1 METRKQ
7 VLDRIR
13 GQFPFGLDPA
23 MEVHE
28 DSLLAELGL
37 TSLHLLTLMLEL
49 QRQYGLDMDKLAAA
63 GLPVTMKDLVD
74 MLDAGQSAR

>member
-1 METRKQ
+1 METRQQ

-13 GQFPFGLDPA
+13 RQFPFGLDPA
-23 MEVHE
+23 MEVRE
-28 DSLLAELGL
+28 DSVLADLGL
-37 TSLHLLTLMLEL
+37 TSLHLLTLMLDL
-49 QRQYGLDMDKLAAA
+49 QRQYGLDMEKLAEA

>member
-1 METRKQ
+1 METRRQ

-23 MEVHE
+23 IEVQE
-28 DSLLAELGL
+28 DSVLADLGL
-37 TSLHLLTLMLEL
+37 TSLHLLTLVLEL
-49 QRQYGLDMDKLAAA
+49 QRQYGLDMEKLAAA

-74 MLDAGQSAR
+74 MLEAGQSAR

>member
-1 METRKQ
+1 METRQQ

-13 GQFPFGLDPA
+13 RELPFGLDPA
-23 MEVHE
+23 MEVNE
-28 DSLLAELGL
+28 DSVLADLGL

-49 QRQYGLDMDKLAAA
+49 QRQYGLDMEKLAAA

-74 MLDAGQSAR
+74 MFDPMPL

>member
-1 METRKQ
+1 METRQQ

-13 GQFPFGLDPA
+13 RELPFGLDPA
-23 MEVHE
+23 MEVSE
-28 DSLLAELGL
+28 DSVLADLGL

-49 QRQYGLDMDKLAAA
+49 QRQYGLDMEKLAAA

-74 MLDAGQSAR
+74 MLDPMPL

>member
-7 VLDRIR
+7 MHDRIR

-23 MEVHE
+23 MAVNE
-28 DSLLAELGL
+28 DSVLADLGL
-37 TSLHLLTLMLEL
+37 TSLHLLTLMLDL
-49 QRQYGLDMDKLAAA
+49 QRQYGLDMEKLAAA

-74 MLDAGQSAR
+74 MLEAGQSA

>member
-13 GQFPFGLDPA
+13 GQFPFGLDPS
-23 MEVHE
+23 MQVDE
-28 DSLLAELGL
+28 DSVLADLGL

-49 QRQYGLDMDKLAAA
+49 QRQYGLDMERLAEA

-74 MLDAGQSAR
+74 MLEAG

>member
-1 METRKQ
+1 METRQQ

-13 GQFPFGLDPA
+13 RELPFGLDPA
-23 MEVHE
+23 MEVNE
-28 DSLLAELGL
+28 DSVLADLGL

-74 MLDAGQSAR
+74 MLDPMPL

>member
-13 GQFPFGLDPA
+13 AQFPFGLDPA
-23 MEVHE
+23 MEVNE
-28 DSLLAELGL
+28 SSVLADLGL

-49 QRQYGLDMDKLAAA
+49 QRQYGLDMEALAAA

-74 MLDAGQSAR
+74 MLEARQSG

>member
-13 GQFPFGLDPA
+13 GQFPFGLDPS
-23 MEVHE
+23 MQVDE
-28 DSLLAELGL
+28 DSVLADLGL

-49 QRQYGLDMDKLAAA
+49 QRQDGLDMERLAEA

-74 MLDAGQSAR
+74 MLEAG

>member
-7 VLDRIR
+7 VLERIR

-23 MEVHE
+23 MEVDE
-28 DSLLAELGL
+28 DAVLADLGL

-49 QRQYGLDMDKLAAA
+49 QRQYGLDVEKLAEA
-63 GLPVTMKDLVD
+63 GMPVTMKDLVD
-74 MLDAGQSAR
+74 MLHPEPS

>member
-13 GQFPFGLDPA
+13 EQFPFGLDPA
-23 MEVHE
+23 MQVDE
-28 DSLLAELGL
+28 DSVLADLGL
-37 TSLHLLTLMLEL
+37 TSLHLLTLVLEL
-49 QRQYGLDMDKLAAA
+49 QRQYGLDMEKLAAA

-74 MLDAGQSAR
+74 MLDSQQSVG

>member
-13 GQFPFGLDPA
+13 EQLPFGLDPA
-23 MEVHE
+23 MQVGE
-28 DSLLAELGL
+28 DSVLADLGL
-37 TSLHLLTLMLEL
+37 TSLHLLTLVLEL
-49 QRQYGLDMDKLAAA
+49 QRRYGLDMEKLAAA

-74 MLDAGQSAR
+74 MLDSEQSIR